1 MQAKI
6 LAYDFHKKGRTE
18 GGRRVYA
25 SDKEIFQF
33 EVASII
39 INIHKWR
46 SIKILKPDI
55 QLLPPAVRCSLKLKS
70 LSIELLAL
78 LWLIFHTCMRAIKVS
93 RVYSSEQYR

>member
-6 LAYDFHKKGRTE
+6 LAYDFKRRGRT
-18 GGRRVYA
+18 GGRVYA
-25 SDKEIFQF
+25 SDKEIYQF

-55 QLLPPAVRCSLKLKS
+55 QLLPAAVRYSLKLKS
-70 LSIELLAL
+70 LSERRAARFAL
-78 LWLIFHTCMRAIKVS
+78 VNFSYMCERD
-93 RVYSSEQYR
+93 